1 MEDEFAAICNVVD
14 RWCRKAESRDVM
26 YNTTDDT
33 EHILMKKADE
43 NHGEVTLFGPDRTK
57 VNVILDLDGRDFTI
71 DTELLFFFA
80 DGVRATKEIKGFP
93 LMMFSEIDGY
103 AKRVINPALD
113 EMLNNGK

>member
-1 MEDEFAAICNVVD
+1 MEDEFASIWDVVD
-14 RWCRKAESRDVM
+14 RWCRKSDARDVM

-43 NHGEVTLFGPDRTK
+43 NHGEVTLFGPDKTK
-57 VNVILDLDGRDFTI
+57 VNVILDLDKGEFTI

-80 DGVRATKEIKGFP
+80 DGVRVTKEIKGFP
-93 LMMFSEIDGY
+93 LMMFSEIDRY